1 LSKPTKSSYVGLG
14 GLPGLHKNPS
24 EHVIEYAKQH
34 PQIGIALGDIGHD
47 AAAVLVE
54 DGSVRFAIEEE
65 RLTRFKHIMALPE
78 LAEHACVEAAESE
91 LIKRAYYMNPS
102 SEHLEQ
108 RLAGCRDIL
117 SDDSLIAMRQEFEA
131 SALRADNAL
140 IDTPCERID
149 HHLAHAASA
158 FYPSGYERALVLV
171 IDGEGESASTSLL
184 LGEGGKLKSLARFGI
199 ESSLGYLYSNMTAF
213 LGFEALEDEYKVMGL
228 AAYGSGDEFRSFF
241 DEEIQVHPDGSFRI
255 PSLVGPSVPRLANW
269 IKKLGM
275 YRVQGEPI
283 GDRQMAI
290 AYSLQAALERT
301 VLQLVEKHAK
311 EHNVKHLCMAGGVA
325 LNCSMNGAIDR
336 AGIFDSIYVQPAATD
351 PGAALG
357 AALYAY
363 HRDHPDAPGQRLESV
378 SLGPEYST
386 QEVEAALEK
395 FAGQIEWIRPEAY
408 TRTVAER
415 LAAGEVFGWFS
426 GRMEFGPRAL
436 GNRSILADPRREEMK
451 DRVNKLVKKREEF
464 RPFAPS
470 VAIEGASE
478 FFELREP
485 SQYEFMTITVNARPE
500 RRSEIPSVVH
510 VQGTSRVHLVRKE
523 VNAPY
528 HELLTHFGELTDVP
542 VLMNT
547 SFNVRGEPIVCTPE
561 DAVRCFL
568 GTEINALAIE
578 GFIVTKR
585 NS

>member
-1 LSKPTKSSYVGLG
+1 MSKQTSYIGLG

-54 DGSVRFAIEEE
+54 DGRVQFAIEEE
-65 RLTRFKHIMALPE
+65 RLTRFKHIMSFPVH
-78 LAEHACVEAAESE
+78 AEQACLDAAANEE
-91 LIKRAYYMNPS
+91 IRRAYFMNPS
-102 SEHLEQ
+102 AEHLEQ
-108 RLAGCRDIL
+108 RLAGCAGLL
-117 SDDSLIAMRQEFEA
+117 SDDALKAMREEF
-131 SALRADNAL
+131 NATVARVDTVL
-140 IDTPCERID
+140 AGKPIDRID
-149 HHLAHAASA
+149 HHLGHAASA
-158 FYPSGYERALVLV
+158 YYPSGFERALVLV
-171 IDGEGESASTSLL
+171 IDGEGESASTSIL
-184 LGEGGKLKSLARFGI
+184 LGEGGKLVPLARFGI

-241 DEEIQVHPDGSFRI
+241 DEEIQVRPDGSFQI
-255 PSLVGPSVPRLANW
+255 PSLVGPSVRRLANW
-269 IKKLGM
+269 IKKLGP
-275 YRVQGEPI
+275 YREGGQPI
-283 GDRQMAI
+283 EDRHMAV

-301 VLQLVEKHAK
+301 VMQLVEKYARK
-311 EHNVKHLCMAGGVA
+311 HNLKHLCMAGGVA

-336 AGIFDSIYVQPAATD
+336 AGIFESIYVQPASTD
-351 PGAALG
+351 PGSVLG

-363 HRDHPDAPGQRLESV
+363 HRDNPDALGQRLESV
-378 SLGPEYST
+378 SLGPEFSVP
-386 QEVEAALEK
+386 EVEAALAK
-395 FAGQIEWIRPEAY
+395 FAEQVEWHRPEQY

-415 LAAGEVFGWFS
+415 LAAGDVFGWFS

-436 GNRSILADPRREEMK
+436 GNRSILADPRREDMK

-470 VAIEGASE
+470 VTYEGASE
-478 FFELREP
+478 FFELRDK

-510 VQGTSRVHLVRKE
+510 VQGTSRVHIVRKE

-528 HELLTHFGELTDVP
+528 HELLTHFGELTQVP

-561 DAVRCFL
+561 DAIRCFL

-585 NS
+585 V